1 MNKPKP
7 PKTAPEPPPAA
18 AAARMTTAEATVGA
32 LVAHGIDTI
41 YALPGVHNDALFDAL
56 FKAGERIR
64 TIHTRHEQGA
74 AYLALGAALATGK
87 PQVYSVVP
95 GPGLLNSSAALL
107 TAYGM
112 NAPVLAL
119 VGQIPQSA
127 IGRGVGHLHEI
138 RDQAGIIARLVDFS
152 ARIRAPAQAAALV
165 ARALRAMRTGRPG
178 PAVLECAIDVWGR
191 SALVSA
197 PAPPLPSAPQEPID
211 EDALADAAKRLAAA
225 KRPLIVAGGGAQ
237 DAAEEVAE
245 LSRLLQAPV
254 LAYRRGRG
262 VLDSRDPLSVT
273 LPLGREL
280 WGEADVVLGVGTRL
294 FHGYTHWGL
303 DADLAVIRIDAD
315 PEEPE
320 RFAPPAVALIGDAKP
335 ILRRLIDA
343 LPAQH
348 RSARRAEME
357 ERQAKMRRRL
367 AKLAPQIALLEAIRA
382 ELPEDGVFV
391 DEVTQIG
398 FAARLLLPVY
408 KPRTFLSPGYQDNL
422 GWGYATALGAQHA
435 RADVPVLSIAGDGG
449 FLFTSNELAT
459 AIRHRIPLTVVV
471 FNDGA
476 FGNVRR
482 TQEEQFGNRLIASDL
497 ANPDFVRY
505 AQSFGAEAER
515 ARSPQELRAAL
526 KRAFKRRDGPTLI
539 EVPVSQMPSPWE
551 FIHMPRVRGLPEP
564 EGASARIR
572 ASVPPCARWE
582 GPC

>member
-7 PKTAPEPPPAA
+7 PTPASEPPPVD

-32 LVAHGIDTI
+32 LIAHGIDTI
-41 YALPGVHNDALFDAL
+41 YALPGVHNDSLFDAL
-56 FKAGERIR
+56 FKAGDRIR

-95 GPGLLNSSAALL
+95 GPGLLNSAAALL

-127 IGRGVGHLHEI
+127 IGRGLGHLHEI

-152 ARIRAPAQAAALV
+152 ARIRAPTQAAALV
-165 ARALRAMRTGRPG
+165 AQALRAMRTGRPG

-191 SALVSA
+191 SGLVSA
-197 PAPPLPSAPQEPID
+197 PAPIASAPQQAID
-211 EDALADAAKRLAAA
+211 EDAVAQAAERLAGA

-237 DAAEEVAE
+237 DAAAEVAE

-280 WGEADVVLGVGTRL
+280 WGEADLVLGVGTRL
-294 FHGYTHWGL
+294 FYGCTQWGI

-320 RFAPPAVALIGDAKP
+320 RFAPPAAALIGDARL

-343 LPAQH
+343 LPTH
-348 RSARRAEME
+348 DRPSRRAEME
-357 ERQAKMRRRL
+357 ERQAKMRGRL

-382 ELPEDGVFV
+382 ELPEEGVFV
-391 DEVTQIG
+391 DEVTQMG

-435 RADVPVLSIAGDGG
+435 RADVPVLAIAGDGG

-459 AIRHRIPLTVVV
+459 AMRHRIPLTVVV

-482 TQEEQFGNRLIASDL
+482 TQEEEFGNRVIASDL

-515 ARSPQELRAAL
+515 ARNPQELREAL
-526 KRAFKRRDGPTLI
+526 KRAFTRRDGPSLI

-551 FIHMPRVRGLPEP
+551 FIHMPRVRGLD
-564 EGASARIR
+564 
-572 ASVPPCARWE
+572 
-582 GPC
+582 

>member
-1 MNKPKP
+1 LRIMIKPKHAKRLSP
-7 PKTAPEPPPAA
+7 DAA
-18 AAARMTTAEATVGA
+18 DDTVVRMTTAEAAVAA
-32 LVAHGIDTI
+32 LIAYGIDTV
-41 YALPGVHNDALFDAL
+41 YALPGVHNDGLFDAL
-56 FKAGERIR
+56 FKAGDRIR

-74 AYLALGAALATGK
+74 AYMALGAALATGR
-87 PQVYSVVP
+87 PQAYAVVP
-95 GPGLLNSSAALL
+95 GPGLLNSAAALL

-119 VGQIPQSA
+119 IGQIAQSA
-127 IGRGVGHLHEI
+127 IGRGLGHLHEI

-152 ARIRAPAQAAALV
+152 ARIREPRAAPGLV
-165 ARALRAMRTGRPG
+165 AEALAAMATGRPG
-178 PAVLECAIDVWGR
+178 PAVLECAMDVWGR
-191 SALVSA
+191 SAPMPAIA
-197 PAPPLPSAPQEPID
+197 PAPPPPQPPID
-211 EDALADAAKRLAAA
+211 EDAVRDAAKRLAAA

-237 DAAEEVAE
+237 DAADEVTE

-280 WGEADVVLGVGTRL
+280 WGEADAVLAVGTRL
-294 FHGYTHWGL
+294 FYGFTQWGI
-303 DADLAVIRIDAD
+303 DSELAIIRVDAD
-315 PEEPE
+315 PDEPE
-320 RFAPPAVALIGDAKP
+320 RFARPAAALIGDAPP

-343 LPAQH
+343 LAPHGRASRQ
-348 RSARRAEME
+348 AEME
-357 ERQAKMRRRL
+357 DRQGKIRKRL
-367 AKLAPQIALLEAIRA
+367 DKLAPQIAFLDAIRA
-382 ELPEDGVFV
+382 ELPEDGIFV

-422 GWGYATALGAQHA
+422 GWGFATALGAQHA
-435 RADVPVLSIAGDGG
+435 RRDVPVLSISGDGG
-449 FLFTSNELAT
+449 FLFTSNELAS
-459 AIRHRIPLTVVV
+459 AMCHRIPLTVVV

-482 TQEEQFGNRLIASDL
+482 IQEEQFGNRLIASDL

-515 ARSPQELRAAL
+515 ARNPQELRAAL

-539 EVPVSQMPSPWE
+539 EVPVGPMPSPWE
-551 FIHMPRVRGLPEP
+551 FIHMPRIRGT
-564 EGASARIR
+564 S
-572 ASVPPCARWE
+572 
-582 GPC
+582 

>member
-1 MNKPKP
+1 MTKPTQQKQ
-7 PKTAPEPPPAA
+7 PAA
-18 AAARMTTAEATVGA
+18 HAHTRMTTAEATVAA
-32 LVAHGIDTI
+32 LIAHGIDTI
-41 YALPGVHNDALFDAL
+41 YALPGVHNDPLFDAL
-56 FKAGERIR
+56 FGAADRIR

-74 AYLALGAALATGK
+74 AYMALGAALATAK
-87 PQVYSVVP
+87 PQAYAVVP
-95 GPGLLNSSAALL
+95 GPGLLNSAAALL

-119 VGQIPQSA
+119 IGQISQSA
-127 IGRGVGHLHEI
+127 IGRGLGHLHEI
-138 RDQAGIIARLVDFS
+138 RDQRGIIERLVDFC
-152 ARIRAPAQAAALV
+152 ARIRQPGDAAGLVAQAVL
-165 ARALRAMRTGRPG
+165 AMRTGRPG
-178 PAVLECAIDVWGR
+178 PAVLECAMDVWGR
-191 SALVSA
+191 GA
-197 PAPPLPSAPQEPID
+197 PIAVAAPLPVPQPTMD
-211 EDALADAAKRLAAA
+211 EEAIRDAARRLAAA

-237 DAAEEVAE
+237 DASAEVTE

-280 WGEADVVLGVGTRL
+280 WGEADVVLAVGTRL
-294 FHGYTHWGL
+294 FYGFTQWRI
-303 DADLAVIRIDAD
+303 DPELAIIRVDAD

-320 RFAPPAVALIGDAKP
+320 RFAPPAAALIGDAGP

-343 LPAQH
+343 LSSH
-348 RSARRAEME
+348 RRPSRRAEMQG
-357 ERQAKMRRRL
+357 RQAEMRGRL
-367 AKLAPQIALLEAIRA
+367 NKLAPQIGFLEAIRA
-382 ELPEDGVFV
+382 ELPEDGIFV

-422 GWGYATALGAQHA
+422 GWGFATALGAQHA
-435 RADVPVLSIAGDGG
+435 RRDVPVLSISGDGG

-459 AIRHRIPLTVVV
+459 AVRHRIPLTVVV

-482 TQEEQFGNRLIASDL
+482 IQEEHYGNRMIANDL

-505 AQSFGAEAER
+505 GQSFGVEAER
-515 ARSPQELRAAL
+515 AGNPQELRAAL

-539 EVPVSQMPSPWE
+539 EVPLGPMPSPWE
-551 FIHMPRVRGLPEP
+551 FIHMPRVRG
-564 EGASARIR
+564 IR
-572 ASVPPCARWE
+572 
-582 GPC
+582 

>member
-7 PKTAPEPPPAA
+7 PKPGPKTALEPPPAA
-18 AAARMTTAEATVGA
+18 AATRMTTAEATVAA

-56 FKAGERIR
+56 FKAGDRIR

-152 ARIRAPAQAAALV
+152 ARIRAPAQAPALV

-335 ILRRLIDA
+335 ILRRLINA

-348 RSARRAEME
+348 RPARRAEME

-382 ELPEDGVFV
+382 ELPEDGIFV
-391 DEVTQIG
+391 DEVTQMG

-435 RADVPVLSIAGDGG
+435 RADVPVVSIAGDGG

-459 AIRHRIPLTVVV
+459 AIRHRIPLTVIV

-526 KRAFKRRDGPTLI
+526 KRAFKRRDGPSLI
-539 EVPVSQMPSPWE
+539 EVPVSQLPSPWE
-551 FIHMPRVRGLPEP
+551 FIHMPRVRGL
-564 EGASARIR
+564 A
-572 ASVPPCARWE
+572 
-582 GPC
+582 

>member
-1 MNKPKP
+1 
-7 PKTAPEPPPAA
+7 
-18 AAARMTTAEATVGA
+18 MTTAEATVGA

-112 NAPVLAL
+112 NAPVLGL

-165 ARALRAMRTGRPG
+165 ARALHAMRTGRPG

-197 PAPPLPSAPQEPID
+197 PAPPLPPAPHEPID

-237 DAAEEVAE
+237 DAAAEVAE

-294 FHGYTHWGL
+294 FHGYTQWGI

-315 PEEPE
+315 PEESE

-348 RSARRAEME
+348 PARRAEME

-382 ELPEDGVFV
+382 ELPEDGIFV
-391 DEVTQIG
+391 DEVTQMG

-459 AIRHRIPLTVVV
+459 AIRHRIPLTVIV

-551 FIHMPRVRGLPEP
+551 FIHMPRVRGL
-564 EGASARIR
+564 A
-572 ASVPPCARWE
+572 
-582 GPC
+582 